1 MHIQIAAR
9 HCMVPEPVLERTRT
23 RLSGLVRYD
32 PRLAAADVI
41 FQEERHR
48 KLAEVI
54 LSVDRQ
60 ERIVA
65 QGEGTDFQ
73 AALDRTVDRLSRK
86 LRRLRK
92 QSVDHQGAPREIVEE
107 QVPPEVDPD

>member
-9 HCMVPEPVLERTRT
+9 HCVVPEPVLDRARTRIT
-23 RLSGLVRYD
+23 GLGRYD
-32 PRLAAADVI
+32 PRLAAADVV

-54 LSVDRQ
+54 LSVDRR
-60 ERIVA
+60 EPIVA
-65 QGEGTDFQ
+65 QGEGADFQ

-92 QSVDHQGAPREIVEE
+92 QSVDHQARPRDLGDEPAAPE
-107 QVPPEVDPD
+107 DDTD